1 MLQQAREM
9 GSGTSAGH
17 RTGRLCLPRRL
28 PRAIPRVQNEVQ
40 MRPLVFAVAVLVA
53 ATPVVAPAMTSALN
67 VELRQELLVM
77 AREDQESAT
86 ESATDPHNQTA
97 RALRSWQAH
106 HRFERIHEIVAQYGW
121 PGRSL
126 VGEDGAHAAWLLVQH
141 ADSDPAFQRS
151 CLDLMQAA
159 FANGE
164 VTARELSF
172 LTDRVLLKEGKP
184 QMYGTQGA
192 IGAPSPEE
200 EARIDANRLLLGLEP
215 WHEFIEN
222 RRKHHDGWFPEV
234 PGPAGSTPAAS
245 PPEPKP

>member
-1 MLQQAREM
+1 MKSL
-9 GSGTSAGH
+9 
-17 RTGRLCLPRRL
+17 
-28 PRAIPRVQNEVQ
+28 
-40 MRPLVFAVAVLVA
+40 MRPIRFVMTVLIA
-53 ATPVVAPAMTSALN
+53 ATPVVAPAATSSPAPPVAMSALN
-67 VELRQELLVM
+67 EPLRQELLEM
-77 AREDQESAT
+77 ARQDQESSM
-86 ESATDPHNQTA
+86 ESTADALDPTG
-97 RALRSWQAH
+97 RALRSWQAQ
-106 HRFERIHEIVAQYGW
+106 HRFERIKEIVAQDGW

-126 VGEDGAHAAWLLVQH
+126 VGEEGAHAAWLLVQH
-141 ADSDPAFQRS
+141 ADADPAFQRS

-200 EARIDANRLLLGLEP
+200 EARIDANRLLLGHEP